1 MSTPLHRIAV
11 LLPLLAACTAQS
23 PHLDRQ
29 FGQSVSLLQLQQ
41 VRHPDAGQLY
51 STADGMDGR
60 AASSAYQQYQKS
72 FQAPEPQPQ
81 AFTIG
86 IGGGSSKSK

>member
-1 MSTPLHRIAV
+1 MSMPFHRLAV

-23 PHLDRQ
+23 PKLDSQ
-29 FGQSVSLLQLQQ
+29 FGQSMSLLQLQQ

-60 AASSAYQQYQKS
+60 AANSAYQQYQKS
-72 FQAPEPQPQ
+72 YQAPEPQPQ

-86 IGGGSSKSK
+86 IGGSSSKGK